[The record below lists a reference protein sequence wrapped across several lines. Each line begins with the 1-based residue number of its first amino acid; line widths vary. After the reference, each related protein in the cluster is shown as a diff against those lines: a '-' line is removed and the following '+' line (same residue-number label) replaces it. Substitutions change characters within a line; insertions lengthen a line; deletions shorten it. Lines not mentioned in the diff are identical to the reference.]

1 MSGPPGDLHRL
12 PLPRRHVVVAAGL
25 VAVLYLAGVTGSW
38 WSTPDSALYQG
49 LGRSLLHGQGYRFN
63 GQVNTEVTP
72 GLPVLLG
79 GLRWAFGNGFWA
91 PNLFVVLC
99 GLGALAMAYL
109 TVRR

>member
-38 WSTPDSALYQG
+38 WPTPDSALYQG

-63 GQVNTEVTP
+63 GQVNTVGLDRSVTSSSRVSSQ
-72 GLPVLLG
+72 GIS
-79 GLRWAFGNGFWA
+79 
-91 PNLFVVLC
+91 
-99 GLGALAMAYL
+99 
-109 TVRR
+109 T